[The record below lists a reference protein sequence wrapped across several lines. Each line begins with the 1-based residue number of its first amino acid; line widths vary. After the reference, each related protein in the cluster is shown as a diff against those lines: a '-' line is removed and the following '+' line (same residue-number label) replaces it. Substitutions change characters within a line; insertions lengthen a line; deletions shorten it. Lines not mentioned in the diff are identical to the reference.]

1 MFEIKITNLVKKYG
15 KKPVLKINSLNF
27 QEGEVVGIIGKN
39 GSGKTTL
46 AEIILGTKSKT
57 SGEIN
62 YSIENLRKNAVFQ
75 ETSFDDEVNLKHNY
89 LFYKKLF
96 DDQRKA
102 KNKISQEDDF
112 KKYGLT
118 GLEKHKFSTL
128 SGGQKQRFKIM
139 IAMANNPQVIL
150 FDEVSNSL
158 DLKTKKWFE
167 ETLARKKTSGEAI
180 IFVISHDPAELIK
193 LCTRIIKIDQQ
204 EIVYDQEILKTKLNE
219 QKLARLMEDES

>member
-96 DDQRKA
+96 DDQGKA
-102 KNKISQEDDF
+102 KNQISQEDDF

-118 GLEKHKFSTL
+118 GLEKYKFSTL

-167 ETLARKKTSGEAI
+167 EILARKKTSGEAI
-180 IFVISHDPAELIK
+180 IFVISHDPAELIN

-204 EIVYDQEILKTKLNE
+204 EIVYDQAILKNKLNE
-219 QKLARLMEDES
+219 QKLARLMEDEN

>member
-96 DDQRKA
+96 DDQGKA
-102 KNKISQEDDF
+102 KNQISQEDDF

-118 GLEKHKFSTL
+118 GLEKYKFSTL

-158 DLKTKKWFE
+158 DLKTKK
-167 ETLARKKTSGEAI
+167 
-180 IFVISHDPAELIK
+180 
-193 LCTRIIKIDQQ
+193 
-204 EIVYDQEILKTKLNE
+204 
-219 QKLARLMEDES
+219 